1 VILLAFT
8 MEGGLVIGQG
18 HDHFSI
24 DRQGYKLKDDA
35 GGSPTGG
42 GGGGTGETR
51 DEMREATQ

>member
-1 VILLAFT
+1 